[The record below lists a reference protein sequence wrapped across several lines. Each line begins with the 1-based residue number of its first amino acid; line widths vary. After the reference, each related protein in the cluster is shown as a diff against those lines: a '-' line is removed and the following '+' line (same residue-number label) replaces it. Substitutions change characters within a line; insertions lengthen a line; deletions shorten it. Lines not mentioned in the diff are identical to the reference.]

1 MFSNKA
7 LSFIPGINFFWNRIH
22 GLLDEMLTLDMRH
35 YAATLLHPKYR
46 SLKMCNE
53 TERSECH
60 SYVRQRIKTIQI
72 EQIES
77 IEQQSNRPIVK
88 RFKSDVFSRCE
99 SNTFD
104 NDDEVGGESGN
115 ESEEYP
121 LVPKKTD
128 EFDRYLTLDLEKSKI
143 DPNPLSFWNDHKQ
156 KYPRLSRLAR
166 SIFSI
171 PATSAGV
178 ER

>member
-1 MFSNKA
+1 
-7 LSFIPGINFFWNRIH
+7 
-22 GLLDEMLTLDMRH
+22 
-35 YAATLLHPKYR
+35 
-46 SLKMCNE
+46 MCNE

-60 SYVRQRIKTIQI
+60 SYIRQRIKTIPS

-77 IEQQSNRPIVK
+77 IEQESNLPAVK
-88 RFKSDVFSRCE
+88 RFKGDLFSRYE

-104 NDDEVGGESGN
+104 NDAELGGESGN

-121 LVPKKTD
+121 VVSKKTD
-128 EFDRYLTLDLEKSKI
+128 ELDRYLTLDLEKSKI
-143 DPNPLSFWNDHKQ
+143 DPNPLLFWNEHKQ

-178 ER
+178 EREFSSAGMVINERRTNLNPEHVDNILLVRSMKKNKLE